1 MEVNNQLTEN
11 MTGACW
17 NRYAAGKPTQGYDV
31 TIADKQREDEQTV
44 DGQHDKIT
52 LVKIGGRHAGGE
64 IGEEQPSVGD
74 PASTHNTC
82 TKILQAHT
90 NACTENTNSSRVS
103 R

>member
-44 DGQHDKIT
+44 DGQHGK
-52 LVKIGGRHAGGE
+52 LRLLKVGGRHAKKN
-64 IGEEQPSVGD
+64 
-74 PASTHNTC
+74 ARNKNTA
-82 TKILQAHT
+82 IINLQAHT
-90 NACTENTNSSRVS
+90 VHVRRTKYPAVLVVNTGCGV
-103 R
+103 